1 MTEIDSCVSP
11 EIAPEFQD
19 AIANFKAANSKRWL
33 LQRHFEFDRP
43 HQLANSETIEA
54 TFKQIEHDEASSDPP
69 LEAGWRGFYE
79 RYRLF
84 LSHTIPA
91 SSNSAR
97 QGSGCGY
104 MTVAPSFPA
113 ENEYDCPRGTYIQSP
128 ALSSVP
134 L

>member
-1 MTEIDSCVSP
+1 MRDIGSCVSP
-11 EIAPEFQD
+11 EIAPEFPD
-19 AIANFKAANSKRWL
+19 AIANFEAANSKRWL
-33 LQRHFEFDRP
+33 LQRHFESIGHTNWSTQRQSKP
-43 HQLANSETIEA
+43 P
-54 TFKQIEHDEASSDPP
+54 FKQIEHDEARSDPP

-79 RYRLF
+79 RYQLL

-104 MTVAPSFPA
+104 MTVAPAFPA